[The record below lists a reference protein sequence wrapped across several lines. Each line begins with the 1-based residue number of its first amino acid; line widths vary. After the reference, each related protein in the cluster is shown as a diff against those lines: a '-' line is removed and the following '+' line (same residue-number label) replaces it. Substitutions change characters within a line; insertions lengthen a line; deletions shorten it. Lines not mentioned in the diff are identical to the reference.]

1 MLGNW
6 ALKGKGS
13 YPINR
18 HAVLLMKHVKITRWE
33 HAWRKRTHVR
43 SMVRF
48 HLLPLNLRKMIA
60 INPKNQTIVNRCLK
74 ALDRYNELNDKRND
88 ADDNGDMREYR
99 KLDKK
104 CEDAFD
110 RYLTFLWALP
120 KNQQIQ
126 INKIL

>member
-1 MLGNW
+1 MG
-6 ALKGKGS
+6 ACK
-13 YPINR
+13 
-18 HAVLLMKHVKITRWE
+18 ARW
-33 HAWRKRTHVR
+33 THVR

-74 ALDRYNELNDKRND
+74 ALDRFNELNDKRND
-88 ADDNGDMREYR
+88 AYNHGDERLVS
-99 KLDKK
+99 KLDRQ
-104 CEDAFD
+104 CEEVFD
-110 RYLTFLWALP
+110 RYLNYLYELP

>member
-1 MLGNW
+1 MGVSM
-6 ALKGKGS
+6 A
-13 YPINR
+13 
-18 HAVLLMKHVKITRWE
+18 RW
-33 HAWRKRTHVR
+33 TYVR

-48 HLLPLNLRKMIA
+48 HLLPLNFRKMIA

-74 ALDRYNELNDKRND
+74 ALDRYNELNDKRNA

-99 KLDKK
+99 KLDRQ

-110 RYLTFLWALP
+110 RYLTFLWSLP
-120 KNQQIQ
+120 KNQQNE